1 IRRCEQDHTQ
11 CTRFRSKDSWYP
23 TRLLDVGSK
32 GSSSIV
38 LVRSAQAIHKKEKYM
53 TLSHRWGDSNIPTLT
68 TNTIIPWAQELSIKI
83 LPKTFQDFIILA
95 QRLQVRYVWID
106 SLCIIQQGDDGN
118 DWRIEALT
126 MDQVYMN
133 SYCNVS
139 ADWGSPKRGLY
150 FQRDLRMIDKPNIDW
165 RVKRQRNP
173 DVVAV
178 EKCVMVENEF
188 WEDQIS
194 RSPLSI
200 RGWVVQERW
209 LCPRNLRFGPRE
221 VFFECG
227 QTTLSERFPK
237 AFPKPLLEGD
247 VILKSSFSNLQMLQS
262 PQAALLPATP
272 GTELYTAWG
281 HVLSKYSRCYLTYA
295 SDRIVA
301 FSGIAKFFRLLVDDN
316 YVAGLWLRNLASDMM
331 W

>member
-1 IRRCEQDHTQ
+1 MVAERASLSPDRRCVTNVWAGRRRMWPMFNKEYFHALKISHEDLPELLPEIEAVEKLVQPKGRDDNGRAGGSIIALLREQADINVSSTSTASDETYANISDWIH
-11 CTRFRSKDSWYP
+11 RYSWILAPRAAPQSY
-23 TRLLDVGSK
+23 L
-32 GSSSIV
+32 
-38 LVRSAQAIHKKEKYM
+38 SAALKPYTKEKYM

-178 EKCVMVENEF
+178 EECVMVENEF

-221 VFFECG
+221 VF
-227 QTTLSERFPK
+227 
-237 AFPKPLLEGD
+237 
-247 VILKSSFSNLQMLQS
+247 SSVVR
-262 PQAALLPATP
+262 PHYPRD
-272 GTELYTAWG
+272 
-281 HVLSKYSRCYLTYA
+281 SR
-295 SDRIVA
+295 
-301 FSGIAKFFRLLVDDN
+301 RLF
-316 YVAGLWLRNLASDMM
+316 RNLF
-331 W
+331 